1 MAKAL
6 GPESRIT
13 AIAPTPGAVA
23 NAAMVSC
30 KSIGNAIIKRF
41 SGFGVSGF
49 LVAALNHDHS
59 LMPPLETRNPKL
71 SSCKDAANISPV
83 FQKNR
88 FTFAPV
94 F

>member
-41 SGFGVSGF
+41 S
-49 LVAALNHDHS
+49 
-59 LMPPLETRNPKL
+59 
-71 SSCKDAANISPV
+71 SCKDAANISPV